1 MEKNVFEM
9 IAEYFINERLGDILM
24 RDEEYV
30 KLQKEMGERM
40 EQLEMSG
47 MDEGQYHSV
56 EELLL
61 LHIRS
66 IDFYAKK
73 AYEYGFRDCISVLM
87 KLDLIK
93 TL

>member
-1 MEKNVFEM
+1 MKKDVFDM
-9 IAEYFINERLGDILM
+9 ITEYFINERLGDILM
-24 RDEEYV
+24 QDEGYV
-30 KLQKEMGERM
+30 QLQKEIGERM

-47 MDEGQYHSV
+47 MEEGQYHSV

-73 AYEYGFRDCISVLM
+73 AYEYGFRDCISILM
-87 KLDLIK
+87 KLNLIK
-93 TL
+93 AL